1 MIGES
6 GGVTSLI
13 YQEQVARENQIQRD
27 QAGRQESEEKSSRQG
42 SADVTSFSAEGLE
55 LARTAVTATQAAPE
69 TEMEQKPQQDEQ
81 VVPVSQTSGSS
92 PAQYLN
98 IQA

>member
-1 MIGES
+1 MIGVS
-6 GGVTSLI
+6 GGVTTQI

-27 QAGRQESEEKSSRQG
+27 QAGRQESEEQSSRQG
-42 SADVTSFSAEGLE
+42 SADVASFSAEGLE
-55 LARTAVTATQAAPE
+55 LARTAVTAPQEAPGSE
-69 TEMEQKPQQDEQ
+69 LEQKPQEEQ

>member
-6 GGVTSLI
+6 GGVASLI

-27 QAGRQESEEKSSRQG
+27 QAGRQESEEKSRRQG

-69 TEMEQKPQQDEQ
+69 AELEQKPQEEQ
-81 VVPVSQTSGSS
+81 VVPVSQTSRSS
-92 PAQYLN
+92 SAHYLD
-98 IQA
+98 IRA

>member
-6 GGVTSLI
+6 GGVTTLI

-27 QAGRQESEEKSSRQG
+27 QAGKKETDERANQQAFS
-42 SADVTSFSAEGLE
+42 DVTSFSAEGLE
-55 LARTAVTATQAAPE
+55 LARTAVTATQEAPE
-69 TEMEQKPQQDEQ
+69 TEMEQKPPEVA
-81 VVPVSQTSGSS
+81 VVPDRQASDSS
-92 PAQYLN
+92 FAQRLD

>member
-1 MIGES
+1 MISES
-6 GGVTSLI
+6 GGPTTLI

-27 QAGRQESEEKSSRQG
+27 QTARQETDDNSSRQG

-55 LARTAVTATQAAPE
+55 LAKTAVTATQAAPE
-69 TEMEQKPQQDEQ
+69 ADLEQKLQEEE
-81 VVPVSQTSGSS
+81 VVPVSQQSDSS
-92 PAQYLN
+92 YAQHLD

>member
-1 MIGES
+1 MIES
-6 GGVTSLI
+6 ASVTSLI

-27 QAGRQESEEKSSRQG
+27 QTARQEPEEQSSRQG
-42 SADVTSFSAEGLE
+42 SADVTSFSSEGLE

-69 TEMEQKPQQDEQ
+69 ADLEQKPSQDEQ
-81 VVPVSQTSGSS
+81 AVPVSQESGAS
-92 PAQYLN
+92 PAQHLS